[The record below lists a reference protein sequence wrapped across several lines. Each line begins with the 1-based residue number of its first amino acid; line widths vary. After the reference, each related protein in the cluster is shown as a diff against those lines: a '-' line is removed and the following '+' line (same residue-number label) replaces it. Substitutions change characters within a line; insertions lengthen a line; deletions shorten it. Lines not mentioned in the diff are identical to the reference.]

1 MRVYDHGVPALNAV
15 VGQPFCDT
23 GFAVQGEHLIVAG
36 AEDNLLKGAAA
47 QAVQCMNIRFG
58 FNETL
63 SLLPQ

>member
-1 MRVYDHGVPALNAV
+1 MLLLV
-15 VGQPFCDT
+15 QPFCDI
-23 GFAVQGEHLIVAG
+23 GLCPVQGEHLIVAG
-36 AEDNLLKGAAA
+36 AGDNLLKGAAA